1 VKELTVVQRVE
12 QDSIWLR
19 QELIGERGRVL
30 RLLVDLEIDENGE
43 EAERVMQALQQVVE
57 RELQLWG
64 WK

>member
-1 VKELTVVQRVE
+1 VVQRVE